1 MGGCVQM
8 CAGDRRMLRDR
19 VGWGVAQS
27 GQGGHPILQPQCFI
41 YESGEHTPLGK
52 MGLLQDLCYINARL
66 EVAIFFFGLLPM
78 SLLAFLCDKDY
89 SWEGCRPSLK
99 GN

>member
-1 MGGCVQM
+1 MNQVNI
-8 CAGDRRMLRDR
+8 
-19 VGWGVAQS
+19 
-27 GQGGHPILQPQCFI
+27 H
-41 YESGEHTPLGK
+41 PLGK